1 MELLE
6 TLANQTAIV
15 IDNAVLVQKL
25 VHSCRGTL
33 LHDIGKMGIPDS
45 ILLKPGPLSPEDWE
59 IMKKHP
65 LYAYQMFSRTEYLPA
80 ISDIP
85 YAHHERR
92 DGTGHPRGLKV
103 KKFLWQP
110 EFLPWWTFLMPSPV
124 TGLTGRLGR
133 KTKPLPIP
141 SRKAGNTLIPKW

>member
-1 MELLE
+1 MPEGDKAWMELLE

-85 YAHHERR
+85 YAHHER
-92 DGTGHPRGLKV
+92 
-103 KKFLWQP
+103 
-110 EFLPWWTFLMPSPV
+110 
-124 TGLTGRLGR
+124 
-133 KTKPLPIP
+133 
-141 SRKAGNTLIPKW
+141 